1 MIKLWFKLLQFENC
15 ILRAVYD
22 WSYCICENEK
32 QNYRSWGKFIKD
44 QFDDLRIGYMW
55 NDQSN

>member
-1 MIKLWFKLLQFENC
+1 MIKLWFKLLQSENC

-22 WSYCICENEK
+22 WSYCIGENEK

>member
-1 MIKLWFKLLQFENC
+1 MIKLWFKLLQSENC
-15 ILRAVYD
+15 ISRAVYD

-32 QNYRSWGKFIKD
+32 QNYRSWGKFIQD
-44 QFDDLRIGYMW
+44 QFNDLGIGYMW